1 MADNNTHPP
10 ELLSSS
16 RAGEHTAG
24 YGLYIMVW
32 FGLIGLTMI
41 TASVAGINLGSITLV
56 AALMIAAT
64 KALLVGNYFMH
75 LKFESRVF
83 KIFISVCIVTFLIM
97 LILTFS
103 DLSFR

>member
-1 MADNNTHPP
+1 MSDNTQ
-10 ELLSSS
+10 
-16 RAGEHTAG
+16 EHTSG

-32 FGLIGLTMI
+32 FGLVGLTMI

-56 AALMIAAT
+56 VALMIAAT

-83 KIFISVCIVTFLIM
+83 KIFISVCIITFIIM
-97 LILTFS
+97 LVLTFS